1 MTNAQYVKVAA
12 GLAEKIRSG
21 YYQPGVQLP
30 SLTDIAKT
38 NEVSDIVARKAID
51 LLEIQGLVRRVRR
64 KGVFV
69 SDSATLVR
77 VSPERQM
84 ESAESTYRHETG
96 AEAQVERETKDIPAS
111 KSLQT
116 AFGLEEGD
124 AVRLTVTRAAESG
137 SPVSISNTY
146 QAIGVEGIDKA
157 AFLEETVADRLPLP
171 EHAAWLG
178 IPEGELAKQ
187 VQQRFYDADGGVVMI
202 SDVTYPKHRYDAM
215 VFRMD
220 LRGKFPKRNGA

>member
-1 MTNAQYVKVAA
+1 MTNAQYVRVAA
-12 GLAEKIRSG
+12 GLAEKIRNG
-21 YYQPGVQLP
+21 HYQPGVQLP
-30 SLTDIAKT
+30 SLSDIAKT

-96 AEAQVERETKDIPAS
+96 ADVQVERETRDIPAS
-111 KSLQT
+111 KSLQLS
-116 AFGLEEGD
+116 FGLDDGD
-124 AVRLTVTRAAESG
+124 AVRLTITRASESG
-137 SPVSISNTY
+137 NPVSISNTY
-146 QAIGVEGIDKA
+146 QPIGVEGIEGA
-157 AFLEETVADRLPLP
+157 AFLEETVCDRLPLP

-178 IPEGELAKQ
+178 TPEGDLIKQ
-187 VQQRFYDADGGVVMI
+187 VQQRFYDAQGGVVMI
-202 SDVTYPKHRYDAM
+202 SDVTYPRLRYDAM